1 MYKPVPQNKV
11 NKSQAPPTVCAQ
23 EAVNLW
29 SSCSSS
35 PGRNSLM
42 KFQTVTLMSESSA
55 PVVLG
60 KHYSDIV
67 CRLFCVSPFLLKLP
81 ALERTPQSHV
91 GPCSKRPS
99 PCEHLH
105 VKPKLGPRP
114 FLPAPPSSAES
125 RPRTLA
131 SLVLLGPREWVSLS
145 HQGLQGTQPTNPEN
159 TASETFLPPRSSL
172 DLQSGHIYFDLI
184 SLGRFIPLRIHI

>member
-1 MYKPVPQNKV
+1 MYKPVPQNKE
-11 NKSQAPPTVCAQ
+11 NKSQAPPNVCAQ
-23 EAVNLW
+23 VAVNLW

-60 KHYSDIV
+60 KHYSHIL

-91 GPCSKRPS
+91 GPYSKRPS
-99 PCEHLH
+99 PSKHLP
-105 VKPKLGPRP
+105 VKPKLGTTAI
-114 FLPAPPSSAES
+114 PAPPSILGREPAMG
-125 RPRTLA
+125 LA

-145 HQGLQGTQPTNPEN
+145 HQGLQGTQQTNPEN
-159 TASETFLPPRSSL
+159 TASETFLPPRSSH
-172 DLQSGHIYFDLI
+172 DLQSGHIYFNLI
-184 SLGRFIPLRIHI
+184 SLEGLSH